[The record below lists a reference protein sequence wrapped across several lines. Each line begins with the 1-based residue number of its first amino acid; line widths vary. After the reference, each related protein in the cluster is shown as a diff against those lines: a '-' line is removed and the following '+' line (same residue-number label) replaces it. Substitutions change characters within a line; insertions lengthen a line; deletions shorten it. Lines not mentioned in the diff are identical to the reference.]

1 MKKVLI
7 TQRSIYLEK
16 INETRDSL
24 DQRLCDF
31 ISQCGFTPVPVPN
44 SLHSGSFLRNWL
56 DNMLPFSVV
65 LSGGEDYGVN
75 DKRDSLEF
83 EILDYAEQKSIPV
96 IGICRGMQILAYYSG
111 QNNLKKIKNHSNTRH
126 RVNGFISKKVNS
138 YHNYSLVN
146 QPAFYNVWAESED
159 GQIEAI
165 KHNVRPWLGIMWHP
179 EREKCFP
186 KTDLELFKMILKQ
199 EA

>member
-1 MKKVLI
+1 MQKVLI
-7 TQRSIYLEK
+7 TQRSVYLDK
-16 INETRDSL
+16 INETRDAL
-24 DQRLCDF
+24 DQRLCQF

-44 SLHSGSFLRNWL
+44 SLHSGGLLRNWL

-65 LSGGEDYGVN
+65 LSGGEDYGIN
-75 DKRDSLEF
+75 SKRDSLEF
-83 EILDYAEQKSIPV
+83 ELLDYAEQKKIPV

-111 QNNLKKIKNHSNTRH
+111 QNNLKKIKDHSNTRH
-126 RVNGFISKKVNS
+126 RVNGFISKNVNS
-138 YHNYSLVN
+138 YHKYSLVN

-165 KHNVRPWLGIMWHP
+165 KHNARPWLGIMWHP

-186 KTDLELFKMILKQ
+186 KTDLELFKMILQQKD
-199 EA
+199 